1 MDNAKIS
8 FVFKIP
14 WHYREHIIYRL
25 RVGRVLATEKQ
36 YVQWFE
42 NETLHHVRWLSQ
54 SNQVPPAR
62 IVLVDD
68 KTTADEAYR
77 LACAGTSMLW
87 HGDFHNAR
95 QLLQALT
102 RRIEHSEQRKISKA
116 ANKRDKSAGS
126 PHSDK
131 STAESLVTSKIIP
144 NLFHQQRQAQAQRS
158 RLLSRLLLKLD
169 AGYVSQLR
177 RAPDVSAACIAA
189 FGQLD
194 EGMDESCLL
203 SFRDLQGA
211 LGAAGWRAKGVPIE
225 PLNLSIFPHYGVF
238 APTRHEYVQLLLD
251 APLPDTCRV
260 AFDIGT
266 GTGLLAIILAQRGIK
281 QIIATDL
288 NPRALACASENF
300 ARLELDAVQLQQAD
314 LYPTDAPLA
323 NLLVCNPPWL
333 PAKPTS
339 PLEYAVYDANS
350 AMLRGFLQGAKQ
362 HLAEQGEVWLI
373 LSDLAEHLQLRSRD
387 QLLNWFSDAN
397 LEVKYRLDTQPKHGR
412 SQDETDPLFAA
423 RSAEITSL
431 WCLVAFDN

>member
-1 MDNAKIS
+1 MLS
-8 FVFKIP
+8 
-14 WHYREHIIYRL
+14 
-25 RVGRVLATEKQ
+25 TEKQ
-36 YVQWFE
+36 YVQWHE
-42 NETLHHVRWLSQ
+42 NETLRHARWLSQ
-54 SNQVPPAR
+54 SNRVPPTR

-87 HGDFHNAR
+87 CGDFHNAR

-102 RRIEHSEQRKISKA
+102 RRIERSEQRKISKA
-116 ANKRDKSAGS
+116 ASKSAE
-126 PHSDK
+126 
-131 STAESLVTSKIIP
+131 STKPVAKSLVTPKMIP

-158 RLLSRLLLKLD
+158 RVLSRLLLELD
-169 AGYVSQLR
+169 ASYVSQLR
-177 RAPDVSAACIAA
+177 RAPDVIAACTAA
-189 FGQLD
+189 FGALD
-194 EGMDESCLL
+194 EPCLL

-225 PLNLSIFPHYGVF
+225 NLGLSVFPHYGVF

-251 APLPDTCRV
+251 APLPVACDV

-266 GTGLLAIILAQRGIK
+266 GTGLLAIILAQRGVK
-281 QIIATDL
+281 KVIATDL
-288 NPRALACASENF
+288 NPRALACASENVT
-300 ARLELDAVQLQQAD
+300 RLELPAVQLQQAD
-314 LYPTDAPLA
+314 LFPTNMPLA
-323 NLLVCNPPWL
+323 NLIVCNPPWL

-387 QLLNWFSDAN
+387 ELLGWFADAD
-397 LEVKYRLDTQPKHGR
+397 LEVKYRLETQPKHSR
-412 SQDETDPLFAA
+412 SQDSTDPLFAA

-431 WCLVAFDN
+431 WCLEPV

>member
-1 MDNAKIS
+1 M
-8 FVFKIP
+8 
-14 WHYREHIIYRL
+14 
-25 RVGRVLATEKQ
+25 LATEKQ
-36 YVQWFE
+36 YVQWLE
-42 NETLHHVRWLSQ
+42 NETLRHARWLSE

-68 KTTADEAYR
+68 QTSADEAYR

-87 HGDFHNAR
+87 HGDFQNAR

-102 RRIEHSEQRKISKA
+102 RRIERSEQRKISKA
-116 ANKRDKSAGS
+116 AKTNLSEK
-126 PHSDK
+126 PI
-131 STAESLVTSKIIP
+131 TETLVNSKKIP

-158 RLLSRLLLKLD
+158 RLLSRLLLELD
-169 AGYVSQLR
+169 AGYVCQLR
-177 RAPDVSAACIAA
+177 RAPDIRAACTAA

-194 EGMDESCLL
+194 EPCLI

-211 LGAAGWRAKGVPIE
+211 LGAAGWRAKGVPIAN
-225 PLNLSIFPHYGVF
+225 LGLSIFPHYGVF

-251 APLPDTCRV
+251 APLPNQHNI

-266 GTGLLAIILAQRGIK
+266 GTGLLAIILAQRGVR
-281 QIIATDL
+281 QVIATDL
-288 NPRALACASENF
+288 NPRALACARENF
-300 ARLELDAVQLQQAD
+300 ERLELSTVQLQQAD
-314 LYPTDAPLA
+314 LYPTDTPLA
-323 NLLVCNPPWL
+323 NLIVCNPPWL

-350 AMLRGFLQGAKQ
+350 SMLRGFLQGAKQ
-362 HLAEQGEVWLI
+362 HLADQGEVWLI

-387 QLLNWFSDAN
+387 ELLGWFADAG

-412 SQDETDPLFAA
+412 SQDNTDPLFAA

-431 WCLVAFDN
+431 WCLVPFKN

>member
-1 MDNAKIS
+1 M
-8 FVFKIP
+8 
-14 WHYREHIIYRL
+14 
-25 RVGRVLATEKQ
+25 LATEKQ
-36 YVQWFE
+36 YVQWFD
-42 NETLHHVRWLSQ
+42 NETLCHARWLSE

-68 KTTADEAYR
+68 KTSADEAYR

-87 HGDFHNAR
+87 HGDFQNAR

-102 RRIEHSEQRKISKA
+102 RRIERSEKRKMSKVANKLSKA
-116 ANKRDKSAGS
+116 A
-126 PHSDK
+126 
-131 STAESLVTSKIIP
+131 ESERAAKPLAASNLENPNLVTLNLESSKEIP

-158 RLLSRLLLKLD
+158 RLLSRLLLALD

-177 RAPDVSAACIAA
+177 RAPDVSAACTAA
-189 FGQLD
+189 FGKLD
-194 EGMDESCLL
+194 KPCLI

-211 LGAAGWRAKGVPIE
+211 LGAAGWRAKGVPITN
-225 PLNLSIFPHYGVF
+225 LGLSIFPHYGVF

-251 APLPDTCRV
+251 APLPDKHDV

-288 NPRALACASENF
+288 NPRALACASDNF
-300 ARLELDAVQLQQAD
+300 ARLALSTVQLQQAD
-314 LYPTDAPLA
+314 LFPTDAPLA
-323 NLLVCNPPWL
+323 HLIVCNPPWL

-362 HLAEQGEVWLI
+362 RLAEQGEVWLI
-373 LSDLAEHLQLRSRD
+373 LSDLAEHLQLRSREE
-387 QLLNWFSDAN
+387 LLGWFTESG
-397 LEVKYRLDTQPKHGR
+397 LKVKYRLDTTPKHGR
-412 SQDETDPLFAA
+412 SQDNTDPLFAA
-423 RSAEITSL
+423 RNAEITSL
-431 WCLVAFDN
+431 WCLVPFAD